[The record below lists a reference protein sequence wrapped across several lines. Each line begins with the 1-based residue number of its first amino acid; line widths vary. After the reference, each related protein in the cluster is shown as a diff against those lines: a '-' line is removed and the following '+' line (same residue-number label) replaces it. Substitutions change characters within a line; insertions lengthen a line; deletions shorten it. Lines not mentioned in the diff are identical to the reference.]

1 MWPSNV
7 FGLRLKLYLLAA
19 LSFVAGL
26 LGIYVS
32 GVQRGKSNERNRRN
46 EERLDAMK
54 EAKNVEDNVRS
65 LDDDALA
72 DRASKWVRDQR

>member
-1 MWPSNV
+1 V

-26 LGIYVS
+26 LGIYAS
-32 GVQRGKSNERNRRN
+32 GVHRGKSSERNRRN